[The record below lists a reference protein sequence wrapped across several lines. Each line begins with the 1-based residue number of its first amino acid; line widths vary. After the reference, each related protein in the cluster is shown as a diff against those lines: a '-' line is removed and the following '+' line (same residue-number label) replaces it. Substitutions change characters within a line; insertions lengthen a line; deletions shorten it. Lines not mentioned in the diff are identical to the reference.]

1 METKDTKKIISEES
15 DGRLRILYLYQMLLK
30 DTDESHTLS
39 TPEILRRMKEEHG
52 ILMHRTTLPRDIEVL
67 RAVGIDVLVQRR
79 QAIHYSLPERTLS
92 IPELRLLID
101 AVLASRFISEEK
113 SAQLTEKLMT
123 LVSTT
128 GAQQLRR
135 TVHATGKPK
144 SENEKGYY
152 IIDVINE
159 GIREQRKIS
168 FCSFEYDNKK
178 RHVLRNGGAPYTV
191 SPYDLIWDG
200 DYYYLVGYC
209 DERGEVRTFR
219 VDHIERQPELL
230 EEAARPRPRGYRV
243 EKYTREVFRMFTG
256 QEATE
261 VRLRCKTEAMRAV
274 IDQFGPKVRTRATG
288 EDGFVATVK
297 VCTGPTFYR
306 WVFGWGDAVVIDGPE
321 TVKAEYKGLLEREL
335 ERI

>member
-30 DTDESHTLS
+30 DTDETHTLS

-67 RAVGIDVLVQRR
+67 RAAGIDVLVQRR

-101 AVLASRFISEEK
+101 AVQASKFISEEK

-123 LVSTT
+123 LASTT
-128 GAQQLRR
+128 GAQQLLR

-191 SPYDLIWDG
+191 SPYDLLWDG

-219 VDHIERQPELL
+219 VDHIERQPEFL
-230 EEAARPRPRGYRV
+230 EEAARPRPKGYRV

-261 VRLRCKTEAMRAV
+261 VRLGAV
-274 IDQFGPKVRTRATG
+274 IDQFGSKVRTRALG
-288 EDGFVATVK
+288 EDEFVATVR

-306 WVFGWGDAVVIDGPE
+306 WVFGWGDAIVIDGPE
-321 TVKAEYKGLLEREL
+321 AVKAEYKALLEREL